1 MSINPKHA
9 EFLLQQLQV
18 LVVDDNP
25 FMRAI
30 VRGLLNSIGVK
41 SVIEAG
47 DGIAALDKIRE
58 ETPDV
63 VILDWEMPL
72 LNGPELVRIVRS
84 PGIFPTPD
92 LPIIMLSAHGE
103 QWRILESVKLGVN
116 EFLCKPVSA
125 KALFERL
132 ISILLKP
139 RASVQLGKYYGP
151 VAAAPAPDPASR
163 RSQQRAAGGLT
174 PACGLVAAAAAPAR
188 REEQVEQEPD
198 RHDDQRAEQHVR
210 PGPSEAPSGV
220 ILYAL
225 GREAGFLHQLINGDA
240 EMGHDRP
247 QHQRGDRDLNQRPKE
262 GVQHPRPVAPA
273 LDRRVIRSRRNN
285 SQMTVRR
292 HV

>member
-1 MSINPKHA
+1 MPISPKHA
-9 EFLLQQLQV
+9 EVLLQQLQV
-18 LVVDDNP
+18 LVVDDNA

-30 VRGLLNSIGVK
+30 VRGLLNNIGVK
-41 SVIEAG
+41 GVIEAG
-47 DGIAALDKIRE
+47 DGIAALDKLRE

-103 QWRILESVKLGVN
+103 QRRILESVKLGVN

-151 VAAAPAPDPASR
+151 VPRAPAPDPAT
-163 RSQQRAAGGLT
+163 G
-174 PACGLVAAAAAPAR
+174 APNK
-188 REEQVEQEPD
+188 
-198 RHDDQRAEQHVR
+198 
-210 PGPSEAPSGV
+210 GPSA
-220 ILYAL
+220 A
-225 GREAGFLHQLINGDA
+225 
-240 EMGHDRP
+240 
-247 QHQRGDRDLNQRPKE
+247 
-262 GVQHPRPVAPA
+262 
-273 LDRRVIRSRRNN
+273 
-285 SQMTVRR
+285 
-292 HV
+292 